1 MYFGTKEWDDS
12 KLVIEANYR
21 SSHWPG
27 HPGNPR
33 GHHRKPILWLKHLK
47 AVSIHTLTTGGESI
61 YINGGSEM
69 RINHYWRGKR
79 GAEEDLNEKFDDS
92 MKGVVGTLRRRL
104 GRE

>member
-1 MYFGTKEWDDS
+1 MYFGTKDWDSS
-12 KLVIEANYR
+12 KLVTEAYWR

-27 HPGNPR
+27 HPRNPL

-47 AVSIHTLTTGGESI
+47 AVSVHTLTTGGQSV
-61 YINGGSEM
+61 YVNGENEM
-69 RINHYWRGKR
+69 RINHYWHGARG
-79 GAEEDLNEKFDDS
+79 EEKSEKFDDS